1 MGTLVNRD
9 FLIINGVRMPIPA
22 PGLTVDTAQGVNA
35 GRNSNN
41 EVVGDLVGRR
51 QYKLNN
57 LAWHGLSEEECK
69 TIMDAIEPF
78 YVKVTYRDV
87 TGVTRT
93 HTMYPGDSSGKPN
106 RLENMKYNFIED
118 LHFSLVDAGWDDLV
132 EVRS

>member
-51 QYKLNN
+51 QYKLSN

-106 RLENMKYNFIED
+106 RLVNMQYNFIED

-132 EVRS
+132 ETRS

>member
-22 PGLTVDTAQGVNA
+22 PGLTVDRAQGVNA

-41 EVVGDLVGRR
+41 EVIGDLVGRK

-57 LAWHGLSEEECK
+57 LAWHGLTEEECK
-69 TIMDAIEPF
+69 IILDAIEPF
-78 YVKVTYRDV
+78 YVKVTYRDI

-106 RLENMKYNFIED
+106 RLENMKYNFMED
-118 LHFSLVDAGWDDLV
+118 LHFNLIDAGL
-132 EVRS
+132 E

>member
-78 YVKVTYRDV
+78 YVKVTYRDI

-106 RLENMKYNFIED
+106 RLVNMSYNFMED
-118 LHFSLVDAGWDDLV
+118 LHFNLVDAGWDDMV
-132 EVRS
+132 ETRS

>member
-35 GRNSNN
+35 GRNANN
-41 EVVGDLVGRR
+41 QVVGDLVGRR

-57 LAWHGLSEEECK
+57 LAWHGLSEEECR
-69 TIMDAIEPF
+69 TIMDAIAPF

-93 HTMYPGDSSGKPN
+93 HTMYPGDSSGKPYS
-106 RLENMKYNFIED
+106 LTNMKYDFMED
-118 LHFSLVDAGWDDLV
+118 LHFNLVDAGWDDLV
-132 EVRS
+132 ETRN

>member
-22 PGLTVDTAQGVNA
+22 PGLTVDRAQGVDA

-41 EVVGDLVGRR
+41 EVIGDLVGRK

-57 LAWHGLSEEECK
+57 LAWHGLTEEECR
-69 TIMDAIEPF
+69 TILDAIEPF

-106 RLENMKYNFIED
+106 RLVNMAYNFMED
-118 LHFSLVDAGWDDLV
+118 LHFNLIDAGWDDLV
-132 EVRS
+132 ETRS